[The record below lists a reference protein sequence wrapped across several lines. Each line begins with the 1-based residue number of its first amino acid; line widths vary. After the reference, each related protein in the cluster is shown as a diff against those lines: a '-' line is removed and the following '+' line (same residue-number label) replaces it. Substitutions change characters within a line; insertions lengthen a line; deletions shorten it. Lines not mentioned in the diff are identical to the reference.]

1 MFSFYSFEFQ
11 NLKNLK
17 LEFTTNFNCYNF
29 FPKLE
34 NLVVLDISNSKAN
47 DIWLESIGT
56 FCIHLRYHYK
66 ASTYYFSNMQLNK
79 VVINNFYRQLF
90 IQNCS
95 AVTDS
100 GIEGLFMSSIVNPQ
114 KVNFCKSIQ
123 VLSILQT
130 GVSKKGIQMALL
142 KCPALRVLN
151 HSLLID
157 VLIENAQTA
166 LLELQ
171 EMPQYSLTLLTDF
184 ILSESLRKIG
194 NLELAFGLCPLV
206 TKVKIEFLT
215 TIFTD
220 VDLLCLKSLKKLR
233 EIKINCRTLFNQ
245 SYQNITFHGGV
256 GPLLIEIGNS
266 LEILNLSFIS
276 GINIWFIAESCPNLC
291 SLTLNGNVNY
301 ITTERPSMNKK
312 PIILKDLI
320 HLCLFGAVS
329 CTFPYRS
336 NSLTFP
342 HPIPR
347 EDLSLLLSSPLI
359 VSLSICGCD
368 TLTDKVLLNASKLH
382 QFQNLNRLSI
392 AYCNSFTSTGLV
404 SVFLKETNP
413 LSKIFIKSFAT
424 EEKNRMTRELKS
436 LVATEVKKNNFRLHY
451 WFITNSQNL
460 SDNSDLNCSMYCNQ
474 DRVIMIHDL
483 QDDERSWCFA
493 RTNISG
499 QIYPFR

>member
-56 FCIHLRYHYK
+56 FCIHLR
-66 ASTYYFSNMQLNK
+66 
-79 VVINNFYRQLF
+79 QLF

-114 KVNFCKSIQ
+114 K
-123 VLSILQT
+123 
-130 GVSKKGIQMALL
+130 MALL

-194 NLELAFGLCPLV
+194 
-206 TKVKIEFLT
+206 
-215 TIFTD
+215 
-220 VDLLCLKSLKKLR
+220 
-233 EIKINCRTLFNQ
+233 
-245 SYQNITFHGGV
+245 
-256 GPLLIEIGNS
+256 PLLIEIGNS

-276 GINIWFIAESCPNLC
+276 GIIIWFIAESCPNLC

-413 LSKIFIKSFAT
+413 LRKIFIKSFAT

-451 WFITNSQNL
+451 WFLTQNL
-460 SDNSDLNCSMYCNQ
+460 PDNSDLNSNNNHHFQQWRVLSMNFT
-474 DRVIMIHDL
+474 IHESQSFAVGAELSRTVDL
-483 QDDERSWCFA
+483 GRS
-493 RTNISG
+493 TKET
-499 QIYPFR
+499 QL